1 MEATVE
7 HPKSELTQMNT
18 RIDRTLK
25 ERGDAALA
33 RAGFTP
39 SQAVRALWKFAA
51 EHEPKEIEVLLR
63 GEEEP
68 GEAERQD
75 AALKLQET
83 EAFWTKCDE
92 IVDEL
97 QNRRVAASLPPL
109 DESNSLSDD
118 ELKEREWLER
128 LEEREIA

>member
-1 MEATVE
+1 MEATAE
-7 HPKSELTQMNT
+7 RPKSELTQMNT

-83 EAFWTKCDE
+83 EAFWAKCDE

-97 QNRRVAASLPPL
+97 QNRRVAAGLPPL

>member
-18 RIDRTLK
+18 RIDRKLK

-68 GEAERQD
+68 GEVERRD

-97 QNRRVAASLPPL
+97 QNRRVAAGLPPL

>member
-1 MEATVE
+1 MEATAE
-7 HPKSELTQMNT
+7 RPKSELTQMNT

-97 QNRRVAASLPPL
+97 QNRRVAAGLPPL

>member
-7 HPKSELTQMNT
+7 HPKSELIQMNT

>member
-18 RIDRTLK
+18 RIDRKLK

-51 EHEPKEIEVLLR
+51 EHEPKEIEALLR
-63 GEEEP
+63 GEEGP
-68 GEAERQD
+68 DEAESQD
-75 AALKLQET
+75 AASKLQEI
-83 EAFWTKCDE
+83 EAFWAKCDE
-92 IVDEL
+92 IVDGL
-97 QNRRVAASLPPL
+97 QNRRVVAGFSPL
-109 DESNSLSDD
+109 DDSNSLSDD